1 MKKLFLILTLVVMT
15 FTLKAQPRIHQML
28 EINQRTYEEAI
39 ELLMVMDR
47 TMRIEMIEGIRLKN
61 EILTTQYGEI
71 TLRKVG
77 HNSIRI
83 ELTEITN
90 ILNDHISYPSR
101 RIYEIQSIQTETILQ
116 TADLYEYMSKRL
128 ARNHMVKSVQIK
140 IDQRTGGAYVSVNLH
155 KF

>member
-1 MKKLFLILTLVVMT
+1 MKRLLILTLVVMA

-28 EINQRTYEEAI
+28 EIDQRTYEEAI

-47 TMRIEMIEGIRLKN
+47 TMRIEMLEGIRLKN
-61 EILTTQYGEI
+61 EIFTTQYGEI
-71 TLRKVG
+71 TLRKDG

-83 ELTEITN
+83 EMTEITN

-101 RIYEIQSIQTETILQ
+101 RIYDIRSIQTETIIQ
-116 TADLYEYMSKRL
+116 TVYLYEYMSVRL
-128 ARNHMVKSVQIK
+128 ERNHRVKSVQIK

>member
-1 MKKLFLILTLVVMT
+1 MKRLFLILSLVVMT
-15 FTLKAQPRIHQML
+15 FTLTAQPRFHQML

-47 TMRIEMIEGIRLKN
+47 TMRIEMLEGIRLKN

-71 TLRKVG
+71 TLRKDG

-83 ELTEITN
+83 ELSEITS

-101 RIYEIQSIQTETILQ
+101 RIYEIQSIQTESILQ

-128 ARNHMVKSVQIK
+128 ARNHRIRSVQIK

>member
-1 MKKLFLILTLVVMT
+1 MT

-61 EILTTQYGEI
+61 EILTTKYGEI
-71 TLRKVG
+71 TLRKDG
-77 HNSIRI
+77 YNSIRI
-83 ELTEITN
+83 ELTELID
-90 ILNDHISYPSR
+90 ILNDHVLYPSR

-116 TADLYEYMSKRL
+116 TAELYKYISKRL
-128 ARNHMVKSVQIK
+128 ARNHRIKRVQIK
-140 IDQRTGGAYVSVNLH
+140 IDQRTGGAYISVNLH

>member
-1 MKKLFLILTLVVMT
+1 MKRLFLILTLVVMV

-28 EINQRTYEEAI
+28 EIDQRAYEEAN

-47 TMRIEMIEGIRLKN
+47 TMRIEMLEGIRLKN
-61 EILTTQYGEI
+61 DILTTQYGEI
-71 TLRKVG
+71 TLRKDG

-83 ELTEITN
+83 EPTEITN

-101 RIYEIQSIQTETILQ
+101 RIYNIQSIQTETIIQ
-116 TADLYEYMSKRL
+116 TVYLYEYMSERL
-128 ARNHMVKSVQIK
+128 VRNHRVKSVQIK